1 MQFSGENNGRC
12 EIRTHGAACAAQRF
26 SKPSPSTTR
35 PIFQNFSLEK
45 IAPTGFEPVYLGNR
59 PKVLGHYTTFPE
71 NEQLR
76 MMLSTGFPA
85 KGLRGWEHSGTIR
98 GPFPCRRNALP
109 LSYAPN
115 RSSHA
120 PYLVSYNC
128 LLVSSR
134 KLTKLLELSAQVVL
148 GTRLKW
154 RDSNSQC

>member
-1 MQFSGENNGRC
+1 M
-12 EIRTHGAACAAQRF
+12 
-26 SKPSPSTTR
+26 
-35 PIFQNFSLEK
+35 
-45 IAPTGFEPVYLGNR
+45 TGFEPVYLGNR

-154 RDSNSQC
+154 RDSNSHSRITSSCHLHGGCNHELGGCYLFTTPSVLAESTPPYTNSGTLRF

>member
-1 MQFSGENNGRC
+1 MRPFSAKNREFRL
-12 EIRTHGAACAAQRF
+12 
-26 SKPSPSTTR
+26 SKVGM
-35 PIFQNFSLEK
+35 
-45 IAPTGFEPVYLGNR
+45 TGFEPVYLGNR
-59 PKVLGHYTTFPE
+59 PRVLGHYRTFPE

-76 MMLSTGFPA
+76 MMLSKGSPA

-120 PYLVSYNC
+120 PYLVSYYC

-148 GTRLKW
+148 GTPNQSGETRTLIAGLRLAVTCTVVATM
-154 RDSNSQC
+154 S